1 MPPARRRPRWNI
13 GDLYAIHLT
22 PRHDA
27 IAQLLAE
34 PYIAILTGAVAAER
48 PAPSTDEILK
58 GALYRV
64 LGASPNI
71 LRESTRIGHLPFLVA
86 TVPPFF
92 RRDIVAYGAPS
103 RYSIKEDGVDRPATR
118 DECRGLELMAIWNH
132 DGLVERL
139 RAQFLR
145 GGYVPPERHRP

>member
-27 IAQLLAE
+27 ICQLLE
-34 PYIAILTGAVAAER
+34 LPYIAILDGVVPAGS

-71 LRESTRIGHLPFLVA
+71 LGESTRIGHLPFLVA

-103 RYSIKEDGVDRPATR
+103 QYSIKEDGIDRPATL
-118 DECRGLELMAIWNH
+118 DECRGLEEMAIWNH
-132 DGLVERL
+132 DGLLERL
-139 RAQFLR
+139 RDQFLR
-145 GGYVPPERHRP
+145 GGYVPPEHDRP

>member
-27 IAQLLAE
+27 ICQLLRS
-34 PYIAILTGAVAAER
+34 PYVAILMGAVAADS
-48 PAPSTDEILK
+48 PAPSADEILR
-58 GALYRV
+58 GSVYRV
-64 LGASPNI
+64 LAASPN
-71 LRESTRIGHLPFLVA
+71 LVESTRIGHLPFLVT

-92 RRDIVAYGAPS
+92 QNHIVAYGAPS
-103 RYSIKEDGVDRPATR
+103 RYSIWEDGVDRPATR
-118 DECRGLELMAIWNH
+118 DECRGLEEMAIWSH

-139 RAQFLR
+139 RDQFLR
-145 GGYVPPERHRP
+145 GGYVPPAHNRP